1 MAYVEHVDVSY
12 CHWKPTDY
20 NVRTGTLK
28 ITLPKPLKHTT
39 RGPETLS
46 EALPE
51 GVYCGRQAATETG
64 ATQQRHAFSSYTEH
78 VVDQQGWF

>member
-1 MAYVEHVDVSY
+1 MAYVKHVDVSY

-20 NVRTGTLK
+20 NVRTGTLR
-28 ITLPKPLKHTT
+28 ITMPKPLKHTT

-51 GVYCGRQAATETG
+51 GVLWDRL
-64 ATQQRHAFSSYTEH
+64 QQKQE
-78 VVDQQGWF
+78 